1 VSVRARC
8 PRRLRGVPVL
18 RDGTQRVTRSAAE
31 RDEWRAAG
39 TVESGLE
46 RAMVALALARRRHA
60 HATAEGIE
68 R

>member
-1 VSVRARC
+1 M
-8 PRRLRGVPVL
+8 
-18 RDGTQRVTRSAAE
+18 TRSAAE

-39 TVESGLE
+39 RVETGLE
-46 RAMVALALARRRHA
+46 RAIVALALARSRHA